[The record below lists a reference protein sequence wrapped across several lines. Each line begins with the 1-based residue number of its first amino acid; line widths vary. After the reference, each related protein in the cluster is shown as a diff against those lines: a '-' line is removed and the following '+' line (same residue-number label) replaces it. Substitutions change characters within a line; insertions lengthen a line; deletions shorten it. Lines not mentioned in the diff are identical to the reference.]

1 MREQK
6 KKKFLT
12 DTLLVLML
20 VVQIHQADQQ
30 KTVGLK
36 VTFVCSVSDID
47 TILKI
52 DNRTSFLAIFRNIM

>member
-6 KKKFLT
+6 KKKVPHRYFT
-12 DTLLVLML
+12 CVNVGCANSPT
-20 VVQIHQADQQ
+20 DQQ